1 MIFLYDENDDN
12 NHDDDNANN
21 NGNNKDNDNDDDDDD
36 DDELSWRVLLG
47 GRWVMRR
54 NLKSPPNE
62 VTAVTNH
69 TTSMI

>member
-1 MIFLYDENDDN
+1 MIFLYDDNDDN
-12 NHDDDNANN
+12 NHDDDNTNN
-21 NGNNKDNDNDDDDDD
+21 NDNDKDNVDDDDDD
-36 DDELSWRVLLG
+36 DQLSWRALLG
-47 GRWVMRR
+47 GRWLMRR

>member
-21 NGNNKDNDNDDDDDD
+21 NGNNKDNNDDDDDD
-36 DDELSWRVLLG
+36 DDELSWRALLG
-47 GRWVMRR
+47 GRWLMRR